1 MTNKPPMKK
10 PETRHACCNCNKL
23 IDDRVH
29 HFSLDHFDYALC
41 IPCQDQLRDRIE
53 LTTSHTLALYFL
65 LRKKGINAQ
74 LEKFDGFKTI
84 DIAVVE
90 ARLNIEVDG
99 AHHNTQHEQALADLK
114 RSYHSFEKGYFTLR
128 IPNTLLRS
136 HPTETAD
143 YVANFVEL
151 GLRKRRS

>member
-1 MTNKPPMKK
+1 MKK
-10 PETRHACCNCNKL
+10 PVSQHTCCNCGQR
-23 IDDRVH
+23 IDNRVQQ
-29 HFSLDHFDYALC
+29 FSLDHFGYALC
-41 IPCQDQLRDRIE
+41 IPCQECLRDRIE
-53 LTTSHTLALYFL
+53 MTTPHTLALYFL
-65 LRKKGINAQ
+65 LRKKNINAQ

-99 AHHNTQHEQALADLK
+99 EHHNTQHEQELANLK
-114 RSYHSFEKGYFTLR
+114 RNYYSFEKGYYTLW

-136 HPTETAD
+136 HPMETAD

-151 GLRKRRS
+151 GLRKRKL